1 MNYEKY
7 SYGAYNL
14 HIINTNKFKTIKVTV
29 NFRAKSL
36 EDEVTIRN
44 ILKMILLNS
53 CKDYPK
59 EKDLIIESENLYD
72 LKVSSLSSRVG
83 NYSIL
88 SFNL

>member
-44 ILKMILLNS
+44 ILK
-53 CKDYPK
+53 
-59 EKDLIIESENLYD
+59 
-72 LKVSSLSSRVG
+72 
-83 NYSIL
+83 
-88 SFNL
+88 